1 MVNAI
6 FFRKGEYFI
15 WKSSMTAY
23 KKERQRK
30 KGSKIGGLK

>member
-1 MVNAI
+1 MVDAI
-6 FFRKGEYFI
+6 FLRKGEYFI

-30 KGSKIGGLK
+30 KGSKIGRLK